1 MVGDLIG
8 MNVYSFVCVAS
19 PVLWRIVRVSIAS
32 VVILQWS
39 AALAA
44 DTGSQ
49 NIWGKGNDFSN
60 AQGGVSQP
68 ALPVSGKVP
77 KTAAWKAICD
87 AHFRDFES
95 RNRDERE
102 RIQARFRTQVER
114 DREWARWVADR
125 DGQSR
130 ACAETWPGTYDLAR
144 ASGNVAGLG
153 GASGTAGGESCR
165 SVPVAAP
172 PACNGVVRSIVLNT
186 PAGSRPA
193 GTRADGTFVV
203 GERETADLRLFDG
216 SVLRMPSGSALDPEF
231 CRILLAQARSEGNI
245 GDGWITLPNQ
255 IAMQY
260 RARIEK
266 HIKRAAPARQT
277 FTPCLGSRD

>member
-1 MVGDLIG
+1 MTGSPMVGDLIG

-144 ASGNVAGLG
+144 ASGNVAGPRRCFWNCG
-153 GASGTAGGESCR
+153 R
-165 SVPVAAP
+165 RV
-172 PACNGVVRSIVLNT
+172 
-186 PAGSRPA
+186 
-193 GTRADGTFVV
+193 
-203 GERETADLRLFDG
+203 
-216 SVLRMPSGSALDPEF
+216 
-231 CRILLAQARSEGNI
+231 
-245 GDGWITLPNQ
+245 
-255 IAMQY
+255 MQ
-260 RARIEK
+260 
-266 HIKRAAPARQT
+266 KRAGRRAACLQRRRAVDRLEYARGQSS
-277 FTPCLGSRD
+277 GRDSCGRHLRGRRAGNSGFATV